1 MTIAIVILG
10 SATLA
15 GGRALAEPAGPA
27 EPAEPA
33 GSHPPIALSWDEAR
47 QRAEAASS
55 LVRRARAERQV
66 VVAGRVG
73 AELLFPSNPVVAV
86 QGGFRRENGVAGER
100 EEGHPVA
107 AHLEQTL
114 EVAGQRST
122 RRAQVEREI
131 EAATWRERVAVAEI
145 WARTRATYVGVQ
157 LADAQVQAAA
167 RRVAL
172 VERLI
177 EGVRAR
183 VESGAASTVD
193 LQLARVEEGQARRAH
208 LTAGLGR
215 ATAETEL
222 RALLAL
228 EPGVPLVLR
237 TPLGMPAGWSAGVG
251 PAGGPGPGPSAP
263 SGGANDPK
271 APSAPSAPSAPNDD
285 PSLPIV
291 RSRLLELLGKA
302 RAQRAEL
309 RALASSGQALDAELT
324 RLTREAVPNPTLFI
338 DAGRDL
344 PGQVFVGAGL
354 AIPLPVWR
362 RNQGERATNRA
373 VRQLVSVEAAVTERE
388 IDAEVERALRTVLTE
403 SEIVRTWESLVLPAA
418 ESAVELITEGWR
430 AGKFDL
436 FRVIQASREASEA
449 RRGHLESLGDLW
461 QASIGLARA
470 VGSPPDSE

>member
-1 MTIAIVILG
+1 MTIAIVILFP
-10 SATLA
+10 AVLA
-15 GGRALAEPAGPA
+15 GGPAVAETAEPHSAA
-27 EPAEPA
+27 
-33 GSHPPIALSWDEAR
+33 ITLSWDEAR
-47 QRAEAASS
+47 QRAEAASG
-55 LVRRARAERQV
+55 LVRRTRAERQILL
-66 VVAGRVG
+66 AGRVG
-73 AELLFPSNPVVAV
+73 AELLFPSNPVVAL
-86 QGGFRRENGVAGER
+86 QGGYRREDGVAGER
-100 EEGHPVA
+100 ADGHPIA

-114 EVAGQRST
+114 EVAGQRAT

-145 WARTRATYVGVQ
+145 WARARATYVGVQ

-193 LQLARVEEGQARRAH
+193 LELARVEEGQARRAH

-237 TPLGMPAGWSAGVG
+237 TPLGMPAGWSAGVVPVG
-251 PAGGPGPGPSAP
+251 GGPS
-263 SGGANDPK
+263 DPLDR
-271 APSAPSAPSAPNDD
+271 A
-285 PSLPIV
+285 
-291 RSRLLELLGKA
+291 RLSELLGKA

-309 RALASSGQALDAELT
+309 RALESSGQALDAELT

-344 PGQVFVGAGL
+344 PGQVFVAAGL

-373 VRQLVSVEAAVTERE
+373 ERQLVSVEAAVTERE
-388 IDAEVERALRTVLTE
+388 IDAEVERALRTVMTE

-436 FRVIQASREASEA
+436 FRVVQASREAGEA
-449 RRGHLESLGDLW
+449 RRGHLESLGNLW

>member
-1 MTIAIVILG
+1 MTIAIAILG
-10 SATLA
+10 PAALA
-15 GGRALAEPAGPA
+15 GGPADAETAEPHPA
-27 EPAEPA
+27 A
-33 GSHPPIALSWDEAR
+33 IALSWDEAR
-47 QRAEAASS
+47 QRAEAASG
-55 LVRRARAERQV
+55 LVRRAWAERQV
-66 VVAGRVG
+66 VQARRVG
-73 AELLFPSNPVVAV
+73 AELLFPSNPVVAL
-86 QGGFRRENGVAGER
+86 QGGYRREDGVAGER
-100 EEGHPVA
+100 AEGRPVA

-131 EAATWRERVAVAEI
+131 EAATWRERVALVEV
-145 WARTRATYVGVQ
+145 WARARATYVGVQ

-167 RRVAL
+167 RRVVL
-172 VERLI
+172 VERLL

-193 LQLARVEEGQARRAH
+193 LELARVEEGQARRAH

-228 EPGVPLVLR
+228 EPGVPVVLR
-237 TPLGMPAGWSAGVG
+237 TPLGRPAGWSAGVAPVG
-251 PAGGPGPGPSAP
+251 GGPS
-263 SGGANDPK
+263 DPL
-271 APSAPSAPSAPNDD
+271 D
-285 PSLPIV
+285 
-291 RSRLLELLGKA
+291 RSRLSELLGKA

-362 RNQGERATNRA
+362 CNQGERATNRA
-373 VRQLVSVEAAVTERE
+373 ERQLVSVEAAVTERE
-388 IDAEVERALRTVLTE
+388 IDAEVERALRTVMTE
-403 SEIVRTWESLVLPAA
+403 GEIVRTWESLVLPAA

-436 FRVIQASREASEA
+436 FRVIQASRDASEA

>member
-1 MTIAIVILG
+1 MTIAIMTLG

-27 EPAEPA
+27 ESAEPA
-33 GSHPPIALSWDEAR
+33 GSPPPIALSWDEAR

-237 TPLGMPAGWSAGVG
+237 TPLGMPAGWSAGDG
-251 PAGGPGPGPSAP
+251 PAGRPGPGPSP
-263 SGGANDPK
+263 SSGPSSGGPNDPK
-271 APSAPSAPSAPNDD
+271 APSAPND
-285 PSLPIV
+285 PSLPML
-291 RSRLLELLGKA
+291 RSRLSELLGKA

-344 PGQVFVGAGL
+344 PGQVFIGAGL

-373 VRQLVSVEAAVTERE
+373 VRQLVSVEAEVTERE

>member
-1 MTIAIVILG
+1 
-10 SATLA
+10 
-15 GGRALAEPAGPA
+15 
-27 EPAEPA
+27 
-33 GSHPPIALSWDEAR
+33 
-47 QRAEAASS
+47 
-55 LVRRARAERQV
+55 VRRARAERQV

-228 EPGVPLVLR
+228 EPGVPFVLR
-237 TPLGMPAGWSAGVG
+237 TPLGMPAGWSAGVE
-251 PAGGPGPGPSAP
+251 PAGGPGPGLSPS
-263 SGGANDPK
+263 SGANDPK
-271 APSAPSAPSAPNDD
+271 APKAPSAPND
-285 PSLPIV
+285 PIV
-291 RSRLLELLGKA
+291 GSRLSELLGKA

-344 PGQVFVGAGL
+344 PGQVFVAAGL

-388 IDAEVERALRTVLTE
+388 IDAEVERALRTVMTE